1 MIKRDQPYKR
11 QIFICI
17 SNRRG
22 ESPSCG
28 HGGSEEMVEELKNM
42 AKEMKLKGKL
52 RVAKSGCLDICA
64 FGPNM
69 MI

>member
-22 ESPSCG
+22 ESPSRA
-28 HGGSEEMVEELKNM
+28 GGSEEMVEELKNM